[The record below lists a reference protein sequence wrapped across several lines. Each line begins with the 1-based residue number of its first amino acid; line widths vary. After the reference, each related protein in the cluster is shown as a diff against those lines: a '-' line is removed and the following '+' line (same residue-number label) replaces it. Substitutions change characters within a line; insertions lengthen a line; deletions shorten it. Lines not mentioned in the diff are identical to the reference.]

1 MAITTYTE
9 LKSTIADFLNR
20 DDLTAIIPTFISLAE
35 SQINRDVRHW
45 KMENLSQAS
54 TSNKFLVKPAD
65 WVENIKV
72 GITNTGYN
80 ELDLVNQQEIGR
92 LRRMYSDA
100 LGEPECYIM
109 SENSYELFPTPD
121 GEYDIELLYYQK
133 VSSLSD
139 ENATNWLLSDAPD
152 VYLYGALI
160 HSSPYLKDDA
170 RVTMFSQMYAAA
182 VSQLNGS
189 SSRAKYS
196 GSGLRLKI
204 RGY

>member
-20 DDLTAIIPTFISLAE
+20 DDLTASIPAFISLAE
-35 SQINRDVRHW
+35 AQINRDVRHW
-45 KMENLSQAS
+45 KMENLSEAS
-54 TSNKFLVKPAD
+54 TSNKFLVKPSD

-80 ELDLVNQQEIGR
+80 ELELVNQQEIGR
-92 LRRMYSDA
+92 LRRLYSDVR
-100 LGEPECYIM
+100 GEPECYIM

-139 ENATNWLLSDAPD
+139 ENTTNWLLSDAPD

>member
-20 DDLTAIIPTFISLAE
+20 DDLTAVIPTFISLAE

-45 KMENLSQAS
+45 KMENLSQAT
-54 TSNKFLVKPAD
+54 TSNKFLVTPAD

-80 ELDLVNQQEIGR
+80 ELDLVNQQEIGK
-92 LRRMYSDA
+92 LRRMYSDT

-133 VSSLSD
+133 ISSLSD
-139 ENATNWLLSDAPD
+139 ESPTNWLLSDAPD

-170 RVTMFSQMYAAA
+170 RITMFSQMYAAA
-182 VSQLNGS
+182 VSQLNSS